1 MVLDVPQTRFAI
13 GRDGAHIAYQVI
25 GQGPRD
31 LVYVPNWASPID
43 LMWDH
48 PAFARFLQRLASFSR
63 LIIFDKR
70 GSGSSDHV
78 PFDALATLEDWTDD
92 VVAVMDTVGSERVA
106 LIGAMVG
113 APIAI
118 LFAAT
123 YPDRVSKLV
132 LANASARALAD
143 NDYPGLSPEQIPQR
157 LEHFKSGWGTE
168 AVVELLAPTMGND
181 TEFRRWFAGF
191 CRMGNPP
198 TMATAV
204 YRAQLLTD
212 IRPILPVISAPT
224 LVLQRDAV
232 RGGLT
237 TVLQAQYLAQ
247 HIAEARYVE
256 IPGEDFLVC
265 AGDTADMLDEIE
277 AFVTGERP
285 QAQAERVLATVLFTD
300 IASSTELAA
309 KLGDRSWREILE
321 RFRGVVRDQLNHFGG
336 QEVNTRGD
344 DFLATFDGPARA
356 VRCAMR
362 LTDAFGGPGLQ
373 VRAGVHTGEVE
384 LLGGDVG
391 GMTVH
396 IGARVSELAEPGE
409 TLVSRTVTDLV
420 VGSGIQF
427 QDRGD
432 HELKGVP
439 GVWKLFAARS

>member
-1 MVLDVPQTRFAI
+1 
-13 GRDGAHIAYQVI
+13 
-25 GQGPRD
+25 
-31 LVYVPNWASPID
+31 
-43 LMWDH
+43 
-48 PAFARFLQRLASFSR
+48 
-63 LIIFDKR
+63 
-70 GSGSSDHV
+70 
-78 PFDALATLEDWTDD
+78 
-92 VVAVMDTVGSERVA
+92 
-106 LIGAMVG
+106 
-113 APIAI
+113 
-118 LFAAT
+118 
-123 YPDRVSKLV
+123 
-132 LANASARALAD
+132 
-143 NDYPGLSPEQIPQR
+143 
-157 LEHFKSGWGTE
+157 
-168 AVVELLAPTMGND
+168 
-181 TEFRRWFAGF
+181 
-191 CRMGNPP
+191 
-198 TMATAV
+198 
-204 YRAQLLTD
+204 
-212 IRPILPVISAPT
+212 
-224 LVLQRDAV
+224 
-232 RGGLT
+232 LT

-362 LTDAFGGPGLQ
+362 LTDAFGGLGLQ

-391 GMTVH
+391 GMAVH